1 MENNDQ
7 LELQSIKTKRVF
19 EEICLQIRGLL
30 ASGNLS
36 TGDKL
41 PPERDLA
48 IRFNVSR
55 PAVRE
60 ALRSLEISGI
70 IELKTGAKGGA
81 FIRDGSSGLLTR
93 SMQDLL
99 LLGSLSSDGLLEAR
113 ELIHE
118 IVVRLACERGEEA
131 DWLAIEKN
139 IREIEKLGSSKEEL
153 PARVKAGFMFFRL
166 IAQATHNEVLVILI
180 ESLSDIVRAMID
192 QTGAVARPE
201 LVAVRW
207 RLLKYLRARD
217 PRKAMKEMS
226 GFLGVVH
233 KGLSVEPAPPRA
245 RARAAA
251 TSAKAPAARTPRAK
265 SGARTG
271 GLFDAESDK

>member
-7 LELQSIKTKRVF
+7 LEFQSIKTKRVF

-36 TGDKL
+36 AGDKL
-41 PPERDLA
+41 PSERDLA

-81 FIRDGSSGLLTR
+81 FIRDGNSGLLTR

-118 IVVRLACERGEEA
+118 IVVRLACERGEEE
-131 DWLAIEKN
+131 DWLAIEEN
-139 IREIEKLGSSKEEL
+139 IREIEKLGSEKEDL
-153 PARVKAGFMFFRL
+153 PARVEAGFDFFRL
-166 IAQATHNEVLVILI
+166 IAKATHNEVLIILI

-192 QTGAVARPE
+192 QVGPVARPE
-201 LVAVRW
+201 LVPVRW

-217 PRKAMKEMS
+217 PKKAMKEMS
-226 GFLGVVH
+226 SFLGVVH
-233 KGLSVEPAPPRA
+233 KGLSVEPPPRA
-245 RARAAA
+245 GSAGKSARAPVAGTSRAR
-251 TSAKAPAARTPRAK
+251 
-265 SGARTG
+265 SGARAG
-271 GLFDAESDK
+271 GRIEADPDK

>member
-7 LELQSIKTKRVF
+7 LEFQSIKTKRVF
-19 EEICLQIRGLL
+19 EEICLQIRGML

-36 TGDKL
+36 AGDKL
-41 PPERDLA
+41 PSERDLA

-81 FIRDGSSGLLTR
+81 FILDGNSGLLTR
-93 SMQDLL
+93 SIQDLL

-118 IVVRLACERGEEA
+118 IVVRLACERGEEE
-131 DWLAIEKN
+131 DWLAIEEN
-139 IREIEKLGSSKEEL
+139 IREIEGLGASKEDL
-153 PARVKAGFMFFRL
+153 PARVEAGFTYFRL
-166 IAQATHNEVLVILI
+166 IARATHNEVLTILI
-180 ESLSDIVRAMID
+180 ESLSDIVRAMIN
-192 QTGAVARPE
+192 QVGAVARPE
-201 LVAVRW
+201 LVPVRW

-217 PRKAMKEMS
+217 PKNAMKEMS
-226 GFLGVVH
+226 HFLGVVH
-233 KGLSVEPAPPRA
+233 KGLSVESPTRA
-245 RARAAA
+245 SASRKSTKTLGARP
-251 TSAKAPAARTPRAK
+251 SRAK
-265 SGARTG
+265 VGVRTG
-271 GLFDAESDK
+271 GQHEAESDK